1 MYAQGGSILAQ
12 EKRWN
17 REYSIHSRRVLAY
30 YQANG
35 VRKSGGVASCIFLA
49 AAVVRGWG
57 RKETENLSNSPQ
69 YHAFHNVHSHA
80 PLAFEEMTQF
90 LQPPEDDSESYCS
103 ERGNHPE
110 VRVRWTEHALFCSS
124 HNRRTRVYEVSLPNF
139 QWITNVPWKH
149 LAAQQHC
156 QIIEKL
162 TSADVALGFQQVCSE

>member
-1 MYAQGGSILAQ
+1 MKQRIFHPQSTCPCLLSGKWG
-12 EKRWN
+12 EKKWR
-17 REYSIHSRRVLAY
+17 
-30 YQANG
+30 
-35 VRKSGGVASCIFLA
+35 SGELHFLA

-90 LQPPEDDSESYCS
+90 FQPPEDDSESYCS

-110 VRVRWTEHALFCSS
+110 VRVRWTEHALFCLS
-124 HNRRTRVYEVSLPNF
+124 HNRRTRVYKVSFPNF

-149 LAAQQHC
+149 LAALPNNWDAHISRHC
-156 QIIEKL
+156 TRISAGVLRIGSSV
-162 TSADVALGFQQVCSE
+162 SADI